1 MMRTYTR
8 ASPMISSRVPIQ
20 VRTGLERSRN
30 STVRISADARAST
43 RETARERFISFMF
56 FAPNLLGDEDGEPL
70 GQPGTDAQAHPV
82 EPVGGAQSRQGVHA
96 HHLSYHSRVY
106 ERVGCLKDIAHH
118 KREGKEENLRPAGP
132 HVMSFSF
139 CFCDHRYPPFI

>member
-56 FAPNLLGDEDGEPL
+56 FAPNCWAMRMENPWVSPEQTPRLIQLNQSEEPRAARAFT
-70 GQPGTDAQAHPV
+70 PTTCPTTAV
-82 EPVGGAQSRQGVHA
+82 STSV
-96 HHLSYHSRVY
+96 
-106 ERVGCLKDIAHH
+106 
-118 KREGKEENLRPAGP
+118 
-132 HVMSFSF
+132 
-139 CFCDHRYPPFI
+139 